1 MGIFGFGKKAAA
13 VKNEMKKMEKRDLMQ
28 AVVASAVL
36 VAFADGELE
45 DSEVKALHDVI
56 EAQPALSGFGDEL
69 SKTID
74 SYIATMKA
82 SKHLGKIKLMRE
94 IEDVKASPQE
104 VEEVFAVVVTIA
116 EADGQIED
124 AEAKVLTE
132 IGRKL
137 GVNLKDYGIAA

>member
-1 MGIFGFGKKAAA
+1 MGLFGLGKKANA
-13 VKNEMKKMEKRDLMQ
+13 VKAEMKKMENRDLMQ

-45 DSEVKALHDVI
+45 DSEVKGLHEVI
-56 EAQPALSGFGDEL
+56 EAQPQLSGFGTEL
-69 SKTID
+69 SSTID
-74 SYIATMKA
+74 SYIGTMKA

-94 IEDVKASPQE
+94 IEDVKASPAE
-104 VEEVFAVVVTIA
+104 VEEVFAVAVTIA
-116 EADGQIED
+116 ESDGQIED
-124 AEAKVLTE
+124 AETAVLVT

>member
-56 EAQPALSGFGDEL
+56 EAQPPLSSFGDEL

-74 SYIATMKA
+74 SYIGTMKA

-94 IEDVKASPQE
+94 IEDVKASPSE